1 MTESDDNTVK
11 QAIEAQLTKALAP
24 HFLEVEDVSWQ
35 HAGHSGARPGGQSHF
50 EVVIAAQ
57 HLSGLS
63 RVAGHRAVNQALA
76 DLLEGPVHA
85 LQITIKRD

>member
-1 MTESDDNTVK
+1 MTEFDDNTVK

-24 HFLEVEDVSWQ
+24 NFLEVEDVSWQ
-35 HAGHSGARPGGQSHF
+35 HAGHAGARPGGQSHF
-50 EVVIAAQ
+50 EVVIASQ

-76 DLLEGPVHA
+76 DLLAGPIHA